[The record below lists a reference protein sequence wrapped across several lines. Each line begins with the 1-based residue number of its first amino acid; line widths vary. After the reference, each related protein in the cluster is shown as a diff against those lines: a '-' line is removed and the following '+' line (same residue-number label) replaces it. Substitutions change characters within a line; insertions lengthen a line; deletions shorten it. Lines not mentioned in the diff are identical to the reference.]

1 MESGVRRTLIFSLT
15 AFNFMLSPTDTLL
28 HKMTQEASARAATA
42 SVFIL
47 LITVHQAEPAG
58 AFHMAILSRSQQYG
72 SVSTASGFPR
82 CTISKGHCSVN
93 SFTVMILPPPF
104 CGNVVPIVHASDR
117 CSLLVLRS
125 LRLLQY
131 PLPALCRLENHRSH
145 SPVPEVHL
153 KSADFP

>member
-58 AFHMAILSRSQQYG
+58 AFPMAILSRSQQYG

-93 SFTVMILPPPF
+93 SFYGHDSSSSFLPE
-104 CGNVVPIVHASDR
+104 CCSIVHASDR
-117 CSLLVLRS
+117 YSLLVLRS

-145 SPVPEVHL
+145 SQSR
-153 KSADFP
+153 KST